1 MQRTSNILTE
11 FHDISVIN
19 ISTIFKTYFTV
30 LDGGNK
36 AIPDCI
42 PQVVIHQH
50 NNYGGYHI
58 QPKHSY
64 WSNIR
69 AYVKK
74 RKTKCK

>member
-1 MQRTSNILTE
+1 M
-11 FHDISVIN
+11 
-19 ISTIFKTYFTV
+19 YFTV

>member
-1 MQRTSNILTE
+1 MISGFAIIFGDLKPFGAIFLTYSTGV
-11 FHDISVIN
+11 DGRNKVIS
-19 ISTIFKTYFTV
+19 
-30 LDGGNK
+30 
-36 AIPDCI
+36 DCI
-42 PQVVIHQH
+42 PQVIIHL
-50 NNYGGYHI
+50 NYGETYNI

>member
-1 MQRTSNILTE
+1 M
-11 FHDISVIN
+11 FISV
-19 ISTIFKTYFTV
+19 T
-30 LDGGNK
+30 DGLNNG
-36 AIPDCI
+36 AADGI
-42 PQVVIHQH
+42 PQVIINHH
-50 NNYGGYHI
+50 HETYHI